1 MNHVF
6 PSNAD
11 SKPVSTKDSYHNSYE
26 PDNTTL
32 STKNTFIE
40 ESYKKEVAFLV
51 KQIRYT
57 KDGFIDSEYDRIFDL
72 GTEDERFVKANK
84 YIRITC
90 QNILYQTTV
99 INPYQIPS
107 KNKFEIQLIKK
118 DSSGVKILK
127 SYTRSNLDN
136 TFNL

>member
-1 MNHVF
+1 M
-6 PSNAD
+6 
-11 SKPVSTKDSYHNSYE
+11 STKDSYHNSYE

-57 KDGFIDSEYDRIFDL
+57 KDGLIDSEYDRIFDL

-118 DSSGVKILK
+118 DSSGIKILK

>member
-11 SKPVSTKDSYHNSYE
+11 SKPMSTKDSYHNSYG

-57 KDGFIDSEYDRIFDL
+57 KDGLIDSEYDRIFDL

-118 DSSGVKILK
+118 DSSGIKILK